1 MAISK
6 VVICNMALGHLGSD
20 ATVEDIDTPRKDEE
34 KIFNLWYDASRK
46 DLLRLV
52 KPNFALKRA
61 KWALLTT
68 TPVFGYVYEYQ
79 IAHDCLMFQGVDTLD
94 VKLNNYTIEGD
105 KLQISEVYTDG
116 LPVRYVSDVTDV
128 TKFTA
133 DFVKLLSWQ
142 LAFDTCMQITQSVE
156 KLQMLSSILP
166 GQLSK
171 VAAQSDQENRPIRI
185 NYSKFRTARW
195 SKTPIF
201 GEKL

>member
-34 KIFNLWYDASRK
+34 KIFNLWYDASRR
-46 DLLRLV
+46 DLLKLV

-61 KWALLTT
+61 EWALLTT

-79 IAHDCLMFQGVDTLD
+79 IAHDCLMVLGVDTID

-105 KLQISEVYTDG
+105 RLQISEVYESG
-116 LPVRYVSDVTDV
+116 LPVRYVTDVTDV

-133 DFVKLLSWQ
+133 DFVKLLS
-142 LAFDTCMQITQSVE
+142 
-156 KLQMLSSILP
+156 
-166 GQLSK
+166 
-171 VAAQSDQENRPIRI
+171 
-185 NYSKFRTARW
+185 
-195 SKTPIF
+195 
-201 GEKL
+201 